1 MNLQVAIADVADCQK
16 ELTIEIGANE
26 VQEEY
31 NKAYNG
37 FARYAKVPGFREGKA
52 PRAVIKQRFTKEIK
66 SEVVKQLVPHA
77 LGHAI
82 EEHKLRVIGEPSI
95 SGDEL
100 VVREGEPLKFTS
112 LVYVLP
118 EVELKNYKGLSLTK
132 RIAQVTDD
140 GVEQVLA
147 DLRQNAAQLVPVEDR
162 PSQTGDFVSVNL
174 VGKYIAPSEE
184 IEDLKTED
192 LVIELGGEGVQA
204 DFNDN
209 LMGVQEGDVREF
221 TVEYPA
227 DFQSEGLAGKTLA
240 FTATVNAVKIKE
252 LPELDDELAQE
263 IAEEYGEEYSTLEE
277 MRAQVRENLIANA
290 DAEAEAALRDKL
302 LTTLVQDYD
311 FPLPDPLVQQQANS
325 RLNNFLQQLFRSGM
339 PPQAMQ
345 QINWE
350 ERKDAEM
357 KNAITDVR
365 LALILGMIAETEK
378 ISVTQEDV
386 DAEIERIS
394 EAVGQSPEEVEA
406 RLTKEDGM
414 PNIVSRLRS
423 DKVVDFLVSEAAVT
437 TEEYDPTEVTEQA
450 ADESNDEPSQEKGA
464 GESA

>member
-77 LGHAI
+77 LGHVI

-95 SGDEL
+95 NGDDL
-100 VVREGEPLKFTS
+100 VVKEGEPLAFKS

-118 EVELKNYKGLSLTK
+118 EFELKNYQGLSLTK
-132 RIAQVTDD
+132 RIAQVTDE
-140 GVEQVLA
+140 GVEQVIA
-147 DLRQNAAQLVPVEDR
+147 DLRETAAQLVPVEDR
-162 PSQTGDFVSVNL
+162 PSQAGDFVSVNL
-174 VGKYIAPSEE
+174 VGKYVDPVEE
-184 IEDLKTED
+184 EDLKTED
-192 LVIELGGEGVQA
+192 LVIELGSEGVQS

-209 LMGVQEGDVREF
+209 LTGVQEGDERQF
-221 TVEYPA
+221 TVSYPT

-252 LPELDDELAQE
+252 LPELDDEFAEE
-263 IAEEYGEEYSTLEE
+263 IAEEYGEEYATLEE
-277 MRAQVRENLIANA
+277 MRAQIRENLIANA
-290 DAEAEAALRDKL
+290 DAEADAALRDKL
-302 LTTLVQDYD
+302 LSTLVQEYD

-325 RLNNFLQQLFRSGM
+325 RLNNFLQQLFKSGM

-350 ERKDAEM
+350 ERKAVEV

-378 ISVTQEDV
+378 IVVTQEDM
-386 DAEIERIS
+386 DAEIERIAD
-394 EAVGQSPEEVEA
+394 AVGQSPEEVEA
-406 RLTKEDGM
+406 RLTKEEGM

-423 DKVVDFLVSEAAVT
+423 DKVVDFLVSQAAIT
-437 TEEYDPTEVTEQA
+437 TEEYDPKEATEQA
-450 ADESNDEPSQEKGA
+450 ADEPSQEKAEGA

>member
-31 NKAYNG
+31 NKAYSG

-66 SEVVKQLVPHA
+66 SEVIKQLVPHA
-77 LGHAI
+77 LGHVI

-95 SGDEL
+95 SGDDI
-100 VVREGEPLKFTS
+100 VVKEGEPLAFKS
-112 LVYVLP
+112 LVYVLA
-118 EVELKNYKGLSLTK
+118 EFELKTYKGLSLTK
-132 RIAQVTDD
+132 RVARVTDEGID
-140 GVEQVLA
+140 RVIA
-147 DLRQNAAQLVPVEDR
+147 DLRDNAAQLVPVEDR

-174 VGKYIAPSEE
+174 VGKYIDPIEE
-184 IEDLKTED
+184 EDLKTED
-192 LVIELGGEGVQA
+192 LVIELGGEGVHP

-209 LMGVQEGDVREF
+209 LTGVQDGDERQF
-221 TVEYPA
+221 TVKYPE
-227 DFQSEGLAGKTLA
+227 DFQSQGLAGKTVN
-240 FTATVNAVKIKE
+240 FTATVVAVKIKE
-252 LPELDDELAQE
+252 LPELDDEFAE
-263 IAEEYGEEYSTLEE
+263 EMAEEYGEEYSTIAG
-277 MRAQVRENLIANA
+277 MREKIRENLIANA
-290 DAEAEAALRDKL
+290 VAEGEAEMRDSL
-302 LTTLVQDYD
+302 LGGLAQDYD
-311 FPLPDPLVQQQANS
+311 FPVPAPLVEQQANS

-350 ERKDAEM
+350 ERKAAEV
-357 KNAITDVR
+357 KNASTDVR

-378 ISVTQEDV
+378 IVVTQEDL
-386 DAEIERIS
+386 DAEIERIAA
-394 EAVGQSPEEVEA
+394 AVGQSPDEVEA

-414 PNIVSRLRS
+414 SNIVSRLRS
-423 DKVVDFLVSEAAVT
+423 DKVVDFLVSQAAIT
-437 TEEYDPTEVTEQA
+437 TEEFDPKQATEQA
-450 ADESNDEPSQEKGA
+450 ADEPHQDKAEGA

>member
-66 SEVVKQLVPHA
+66 TEVIKQLVPHA
-77 LGHAI
+77 LGHVI
-82 EEHKLRVIGEPSI
+82 EDRKLRVIGEPSI
-95 SGDEL
+95 IGDDI
-100 VVREGEPLKFTS
+100 VVKEGEPLKFTS
-112 LVYVLP
+112 IVYVLP

-132 RIAQVTDD
+132 RVAQVTDE
-140 GVEQVLA
+140 GVEQVMA
-147 DLRQNAAQLVPVEDR
+147 DLREQAAQLVPVEDR

-174 VGKYIAPSEE
+174 VGKYIDPIEE
-184 IEDLKTED
+184 EDLKTED
-192 LVIELGGEGVQA
+192 LVIELGAEGVQA

-209 LMGVQEGDVREF
+209 LTGVQEGDERQF
-221 TVEYPA
+221 TVQYPE

-252 LPELDDELAQE
+252 LPELDDEFAEE
-263 IAEEYGEEYSTLEE
+263 IAEEYGEEYATIEE
-277 MRAQVRENLIANA
+277 MRAQIRENLIANA
-290 DAEAEAALRDKL
+290 EVEADAALRDNL
-302 LTTLVQDYD
+302 LSVLVQDYE
-311 FPLPDPLVQQQANS
+311 FPLPEPLVQQQANS

-350 ERKDAEM
+350 ERKAAEV
-357 KNAITDVR
+357 KSAITDVR
-365 LALILGMIAETEK
+365 LALILGMIAETEE
-378 ISVTQEDV
+378 IVVTQEDV
-386 DAEIERIS
+386 DAEIERIADS
-394 EAVGQSPEEVEA
+394 MGQSPEEVEA
-406 RLTKEDGM
+406 RLTKENGM
-414 PNIVSRLRS
+414 SNIGSRLRS
-423 DKVVDFLVSEAAVT
+423 DKVVDFLVSQAAIT
-437 TEEYDPTEVTEQA
+437 TEEFDPKQTTEQA
-450 ADESNDEPSQEKGA
+450 ADEPSQEKAEGA
-464 GESA
+464 GESV

>member
-37 FARYAKVPGFREGKA
+37 YARFAKVPGFREGKA
-52 PRAVIKQRFTKEIK
+52 PRAVIKQRFSKEIK
-66 SEVVKQLVPHA
+66 TEVMKQLVPHA
-77 LGHAI
+77 LGHVI
-82 EEHKLRVIGEPSI
+82 EEHKLRVIGEPAI
-95 SGDEL
+95 NGDEI
-100 VVREGEPLKFTS
+100 VIREGESLAFKS

-118 EVELKNYKGLSLTK
+118 EFELKPYTGKSLTK
-132 RIAQVTDD
+132 RVAQVSDE
-140 GVEQVLA
+140 GVEQVIA
-147 DLRQNAAQLVPVEDR
+147 DLRNHAAQLVPVEDR

-174 VGKYIAPSEE
+174 VGKYVDPIEE
-184 IEDLKTED
+184 EDLKTED
-192 LVIELGGEGVQA
+192 LVIELGSEGVQA

-209 LMGVQEGDVREF
+209 LMGVQEGDERQF
-221 TVEYPA
+221 TVKYPE

-240 FTATVNAVKIKE
+240 FTATVVAVKSKE
-252 LPELDDELAQE
+252 LPELDDEFAEE
-263 IAEEYGEEYSTLEE
+263 IAEEYGEEYTTLEE

-290 DAEAEAALRDKL
+290 EAEAEGALRDNL
-302 LTTLVQDYD
+302 LSTMVQEYD
-311 FPLPDPLVQQQANS
+311 FSLPDPLVQQQANS

-350 ERKDAEM
+350 ERKAAEV

-365 LALILGMIAETEK
+365 LALVLGRIAETEK
-378 ISVTQEDV
+378 IVVTQEDL
-386 DAEIERIS
+386 DEEIEGMA
-394 EAVGQSPEEVEA
+394 EALGQSPEEVEA

-423 DKVVDFLVSEAAVT
+423 DKVIDFLVSQATIT
-437 TEEYDPTEVTEQA
+437 TEEFDPKQTTEQA
-450 ADESNDEPSQEKGA
+450 ADELNQEKGA

>member
-77 LGHAI
+77 LGHVI

-95 SGDEL
+95 NGDDI
-100 VVREGEPLKFTS
+100 VVKEGEPLAFKS
-112 LVYVLP
+112 LVYVLA
-118 EVELKNYKGLSLTK
+118 EFELKTYKGLSLTK
-132 RIAQVTDD
+132 RIAQVTDE
-140 GVEQVLA
+140 GVEQVIA
-147 DLRQNAAQLVPVEDR
+147 DLREQAAQLVPVEDR

-174 VGKYIAPSEE
+174 VGKYIDPIEE
-184 IEDLKTED
+184 EDLKTED
-192 LVIELGGEGVQA
+192 LVIELGSEGVQV

-209 LMGVQEGDVREF
+209 LMGVQEGDERQF
-221 TVEYPA
+221 TVKYPE

-252 LPELDDELAQE
+252 LPELDDEFAEE
-263 IAEEYGEEYSTLEE
+263 IAEEYGEEYATIEE
-277 MRAQVRENLIANA
+277 MRAQIREKLIANA
-290 DAEAEAALRDKL
+290 EAEGEAEMRDNL
-302 LTTLVQDYD
+302 LGGLVQEYD
-311 FPLPDPLVQQQANS
+311 FSLPEPLVQQQANS

-350 ERKDAEM
+350 ERKAAEL

-365 LALILGMIAETEK
+365 LALILGLIAETEK
-378 ISVTQEDV
+378 IVVTQEDM
-386 DAEIERIS
+386 DAEIERLAD
-394 EAVGQSPEEVEA
+394 AVGQSPEEVEA

-423 DKVVDFLVSEAAVT
+423 DKVVDFLVSQAAIT
-437 TEEYDPTEVTEQA
+437 TEEFDPKQTTEQA
-450 ADESNDEPSQEKGA
+450 ADEPSQEKGA